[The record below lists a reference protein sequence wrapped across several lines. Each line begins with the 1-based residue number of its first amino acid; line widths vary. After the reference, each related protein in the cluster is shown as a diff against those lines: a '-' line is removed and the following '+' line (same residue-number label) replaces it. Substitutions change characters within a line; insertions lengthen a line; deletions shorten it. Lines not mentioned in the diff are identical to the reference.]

1 MHDLLDAYK
10 LSRGRFEDAVAGLSQ
25 SQLNWRIQPGALT
38 IGESAMH
45 VAGAEVN
52 FISQLLETE
61 LDEYGTRLK
70 RAATE
75 GIVEDVPFPFAAD
88 EITPDAVAKALTFG
102 RTMAEPIIASPSE
115 AVRAKVIKS
124 VLGPMIDG
132 TGALARLAFHAG
144 YHQGQ
149 AYLISSAP
157 GFPGS

>member
-1 MHDLLDAYK
+1 MQDFLEAYK
-10 LSRGRFEDAVAGLSQ
+10 LSRGRFEDAVGGLSQ
-25 SQLNWRIQPGALT
+25 TQLNWRIQPGTLT

-52 FISQLLETE
+52 FISQLLGTE
-61 LDEYGTRLK
+61 LDEYGARLK

-75 GIVEDVPFPFAAD
+75 GIVEDVPFPYSP
-88 EITPDAVAKALTFG
+88 EEMTPDAVVKALAFG
-102 RTMAEPIIASPSE
+102 RGMAEPIIASPSE
-115 AVRAKVIKS
+115 AVRAKIIKS

-149 AYLISSAP
+149 A
-157 GFPGS
+157 